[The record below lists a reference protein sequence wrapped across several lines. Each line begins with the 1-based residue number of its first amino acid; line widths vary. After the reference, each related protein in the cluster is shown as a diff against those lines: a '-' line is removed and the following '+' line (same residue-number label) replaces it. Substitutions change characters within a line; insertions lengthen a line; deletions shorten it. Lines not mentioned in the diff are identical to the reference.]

1 MCRARQVPV
10 SISLWNILCNSWKSG
25 HRVALNIFRFLI
37 PIVIAV
43 KILEESGLIPWLA
56 LPMSPIMALIGLPD
70 EFSLAWASCM
80 LVNIY
85 SGLSVLLALLPQ
97 MPAVS
102 VAQMTVFAVLTLI
115 AHSLVLEIRIAGQ
128 CGVSMLFQLIFRL
141 ASSVLAAFVLH
152 LIFDGFG
159 LMQED
164 AVVLLHIDSSP
175 SLGEWVVQQLVTL
188 AELYAVICAVMLLQK
203 ILDLLQI
210 SRFAAWLLGPI
221 LRCLGISPR
230 AVSVVVIGFTMGI
243 LYGSGVLIQ
252 SVHEGQLSRRDVLCS
267 ISLLGLCHS
276 LIEDSLALALLG
288 GTLWGILGFRIIF
301 TLIFGALLNFF
312 YPALKRFALPRNTE
326 AAP

>member
-1 MCRARQVPV
+1 M
-10 SISLWNILCNSWKSG
+10 
-25 HRVALNIFRFLI
+25 
-37 PIVIAV
+37 
-43 KILEESGLIPWLA
+43 
-56 LPMSPIMALIGLPD
+56 
-70 EFSLAWASCM
+70 
-80 LVNIY
+80 
-85 SGLSVLLALLPQ
+85 
-97 MPAVS
+97 
-102 VAQMTVFAVLTLI
+102 
-115 AHSLVLEIRIAGQ
+115 
-128 CGVSMLFQLIFRL
+128 
-141 ASSVLAAFVLH
+141 
-152 LIFDGFG
+152 
-159 LMQED
+159 
-164 AVVLLHIDSSP
+164 
-175 SLGEWVVQQLVTL
+175 